1 VSKSKRFF
9 YNARKFSLFAPKEEI
24 LPRMNI
30 PVDGLEINDNGG
42 TRSGRD
48 RRKLTMLTRNP
59 ERRTGQERR
68 SGIDRRNGQK
78 DRGEL
83 AVERRDTFKVSDVA

>member
-1 VSKSKRFF
+1 
-9 YNARKFSLFAPKEEI
+9 
-24 LPRMNI
+24 MDI
-30 PVDGLEINDNGG
+30 PVDGLEINDKGG
-42 TRSGRD
+42 ARSGRD

>member
-1 VSKSKRFF
+1 
-9 YNARKFSLFAPKEEI
+9 
-24 LPRMNI
+24 MNI

-48 RRKLTMLTRNP
+48 RRKLTRLTRNP
-59 ERRTGQERR
+59 ERRTSQERR

>member
-1 VSKSKRFF
+1 
-9 YNARKFSLFAPKEEI
+9 
-24 LPRMNI
+24 MNI

-42 TRSGRD
+42 TRSRRD
-48 RRKLTMLTRNP
+48 RRKLTMITRNP

-68 SGIDRRNGQK
+68 SVIDRRNGQK

-83 AVERRDTFKVSDVA
+83 AVERRDTFKVSDAA